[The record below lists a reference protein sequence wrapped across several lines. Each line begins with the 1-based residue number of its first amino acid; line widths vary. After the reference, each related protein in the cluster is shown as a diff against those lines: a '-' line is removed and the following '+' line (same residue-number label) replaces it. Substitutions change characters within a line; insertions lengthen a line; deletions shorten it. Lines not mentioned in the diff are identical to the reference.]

1 MRLMRA
7 NDGAPSTVDGPADSG
22 VCSTP
27 FPRMHVQPPTP
38 PRWKVTVVLTVG
50 VLAISSASIFVRFA
64 FAAGGEKSFGLSL
77 LLGAGRLLL
86 ASALLLPAW
95 ISLLRQPAI
104 PRRALWLSAVSGI
117 ALALHF
123 ATWFTSL
130 AYTTVTA
137 STVLVTLGP
146 VWTAVIGTWMGI
158 ERLSARSWAGILL
171 ALGGA
176 LLIGLSDSQSGA
188 DTMASNP
195 VLGDLLAFAGG
206 VLAAVYRLLGRGAQR
221 GGLAIGAYA
230 AVAYGVGGLLL
241 LPGPAL
247 FGLPPGLPAYTQ
259 YNLAFYF
266 WLVVLAVVPQLVGHT
281 STNWAVRWF
290 SPTLISLLVLFEPVA
305 SSVLAW
311 LFFGEVAGAA
321 VWLGGGVVLAG
332 VALATSRGLE
342 G

>member
-1 MRLMRA
+1 
-7 NDGAPSTVDGPADSG
+7 
-22 VCSTP
+22 
-27 FPRMHVQPPTP
+27 MHVQPPIP
-38 PRWKVTVVLTVG
+38 PRRTVIVVLTIG
-50 VLAISSASIFVRFA
+50 VLAMSSASIFVRFA
-64 FAAGGEKSFGLSL
+64 FAAGGEKSFGIAL
-77 LLGAGRLLL
+77 LLGSGRQLL

-95 ISLLRQPAI
+95 IALFRQPAI
-104 PRRALWLSAVSGI
+104 PRRAVWLSVVSGV

-123 ATWFTSL
+123 AAWFTSL

-158 ERLSARSWAGILL
+158 ERLSARSWTGILL

-176 LLIGLSDSQSGA
+176 MLIGLSDSQSGA
-188 DTMASNP
+188 GAVATNP
-195 VLGDLLAFAGG
+195 FLGDCLALAGG
-206 VLAAVYRLLGRGAQR
+206 ILAAVYRLLGRGAQR
-221 GGLAIGAYA
+221 GGLAIGGYA

-241 LPGPAL
+241 LPGPAV

-259 YNLAFYF
+259 YNLTFYF
-266 WLVVLAVVPQLVGHT
+266 WLAVLAVVPQLVGHT

-290 SPTLISLLVLFEPVA
+290 SPTLISLLVLFEPLA

-311 LFFGEVAGAA
+311 VFFGEVAGPA
-321 VWLGGGVVLAG
+321 VWLGGGIVLAG
-332 VALATSRGLE
+332 VALATSRGLK

>member
-1 MRLMRA
+1 MYE
-7 NDGAPSTVDGPADSG
+7 
-22 VCSTP
+22 
-27 FPRMHVQPPTP
+27 QPPIP
-38 PRWKVTVVLTVG
+38 SRSKVIVLLTVG
-50 VLAISSASIFVRFA
+50 VLALSSASIFVRLA
-64 FAAGGEKSFGLSL
+64 FAAGGEKSFGISL
-77 LLGAGRLLL
+77 LLGSGRQLL

-95 ISLLRQPAI
+95 LSLIRQPAV
-104 PRRALWLSAVSGI
+104 PRRALWLSVVSGV

-130 AYTTVTA
+130 AYTTVAA

-158 ERLSARSWAGILL
+158 ERLSARSWTGILIS
-171 ALGGA
+171 LGGA
-176 LLIGLSDSQSGA
+176 MLIGLSDSQSGTGA
-188 DTMASNP
+188 TASNP
-195 VLGDLLAFAGG
+195 VLGDLLALAGG
-206 VLAAVYRLLGRGAQR
+206 MLAAVYRLLGRGAQR
-221 GGLAIGAYA
+221 GGLSIGAYA

-259 YNLAFYF
+259 YSPAFYF
-266 WLVVLAVVPQLVGHT
+266 WLVVLAVVPQLIGHT

-305 SSVLAW
+305 SSALAW
-311 LFFGEVAGAA
+311 MLFGEVAGPA
-321 VWLGGGVVLAG
+321 VWLGGGIVLAG

>member
-1 MRLMRA
+1 
-7 NDGAPSTVDGPADSG
+7 
-22 VCSTP
+22 
-27 FPRMHVQPPTP
+27 MHGQPPIP
-38 PRWKVTVVLTVG
+38 SRSKVIVVLTVG
-50 VLAISSASIFVRFA
+50 VLALSSASIFVRFA
-64 FAAGGEKSFGLSL
+64 FAAAGERSFGISL
-77 LLGAGRLLL
+77 LLGSGRLLL

-95 ISLLRQPAI
+95 ISLVRQPSV
-104 PRRALWLSAVSGI
+104 PRRSLWLSAISGI

-146 VWTAVIGTWMGI
+146 VWTAVIGTWLGI
-158 ERLSARSWAGILL
+158 ERLSGRSWFGILL
-171 ALGGA
+171 ALAGA
-176 LLIGLSDSQSGA
+176 LIIGFSDSQSGA
-188 DTMASNP
+188 VATASNP

-206 VLAAVYRLLGRGAQR
+206 ILAAIYRLLGRTAQR
-221 GGLAIGAYA
+221 GGLAIGAYS

-247 FGLPPGLPAYTQ
+247 FGFPFGLSAYTQ
-259 YNLAFYF
+259 HNSAFYL

-305 SSVLAW
+305 SSTLAW
-311 LFFGEVAGAA
+311 ILFGEVAGPA
-321 VWLGGGVVLAG
+321 VWLGGVVVLAG
-332 VALATSRGLE
+332 VALATSRGLK